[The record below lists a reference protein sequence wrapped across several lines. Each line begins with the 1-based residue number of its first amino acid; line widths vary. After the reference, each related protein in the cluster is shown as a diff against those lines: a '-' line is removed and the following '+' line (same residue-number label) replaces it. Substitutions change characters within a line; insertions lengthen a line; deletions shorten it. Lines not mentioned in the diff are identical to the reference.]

1 MSKTSSVYRNLKRV
15 KMSEKY
21 AARRLKL
28 KEVVMDKNASP
39 EERFQATLKLAE
51 MPRNSAK
58 IRIRNRC
65 KITGRSRSYYRKF
78 GLSRGELRDL
88 ASFGEIPGL
97 VKSSW

>member
-21 AARRLKL
+21 ANRRQKL
-28 KEVVMDKNASP
+28 KEVVMNKELAA

-65 KITGRSRSYYRKF
+65 KLTGRSRSYYRKF
-78 GLSRGELRDL
+78 GLSRVELRDL

>member
-21 AARRLKL
+21 ANRRLKL
-28 KEVVMDKNASP
+28 KKIVMDKNASP
-39 EERFQATLKLAE
+39 EDRFQATLKLAE
-51 MPRNSAK
+51 LPRNSAK
-58 IRIRNRC
+58 IRVRNRC
-65 KITGRSRSYYRKF
+65 KLTGRSRSYYRKF
-78 GLSRGELRDL
+78 GLSRVELRNM

>member
-21 AARRLKL
+21 ANRRQKL
-28 KEVVMDKNASP
+28 KKVVMDKNASP
-39 EERFQATLKLAE
+39 EDRFQATLKLAE

-65 KITGRSRSYYRKF
+65 KLTGRSRSYYRKF
-78 GLSRGELRDL
+78 GLSRVELRDL

>member
-21 AARRLKL
+21 ANRRQKL

-58 IRIRNRC
+58 IRVRNRC
-65 KITGRSRSYYRKF
+65 KLTGRSRSYYRKF
-78 GLSRGELRDL
+78 GLSRVELRDL

>member
-1 MSKTSSVYRNLKRV
+1 MN
-15 KMSEKY
+15 
-21 AARRLKL
+21 
-28 KEVVMDKNASP
+28 KEASP

-58 IRIRNRC
+58 IRVRNRC
-65 KITGRSRSYYRKF
+65 KLTGRSRSYYRKF
-78 GLSRGELRDL
+78 GLSRVELRDL